1 MNVEEASKLLSLI
14 SDPNRLLIVTLL
26 NKTRK
31 MSANEF
37 LSSIS
42 CKQATLSHHLNEMV
56 DAELLTFKKKGNK
69 VFYSLNSRKY
79 MQLLNFLGKFTQE
92 EKPTEEEVEVEPVK
106 EAPVEEPKEEKK
118 EEVYRVVDSD
128 IIKPDPVKIELPIWL
143 L

>member
-1 MNVEEASKLLSLI
+1 MNVKEASKMLQII
-14 SDPNRLLIVTLL
+14 SDPNRLTIVVLL
-26 NKTRK
+26 TKHRK

-37 LSSIS
+37 LTSIS

-79 MQLLNFLGKFTQE
+79 SQLIYFLGKTDQKE
-92 EKPTEEEVEVEPVK
+92 QVE
-106 EAPVEEPKEEKK
+106 EAPEAAPKAPEKK
-118 EEVYRVVDSD
+118 EEVYRVVDSE
-128 IIKPDPVKIELPIWL
+128 IIKKDPVKVELPIYL